1 VLCVLLSPII
11 LWIICKIEDYFISLQ
26 AKFSA
31 FMERMNNIFEKLG
44 RKVSEEDK
52 PYVWAKVAQS
62 VYFCIYGITL
72 LVSYLFR
79 VVGLATFIESYAL
92 LRPCLFLALY
102 LYMQFDRTDERI
114 LPPKRLYFVLRIL
127 AFAVMLNVLSDTAFN
142 AFLFTMAIAALY
154 VLFVVAEFKQLR
166 PAIYLFTPTLL
177 ALIVYC
183 ALTISHVDQWGFDVI
198 AGSVM
203 LISVFVK
210 ISIWSFLERGAIQ
223 YASDY
228 NRKAMD
234 YSEQLSQ
241 EKSKNICRKIR
252 NPWRDGYK
260 SGMFAFCM
268 NAGPLT
274 KIFHEV
280 EDVTIG
286 QDDQMD

>member
-1 VLCVLLSPII
+1 
-11 LWIICKIEDYFISLQ
+11 
-26 AKFSA
+26 
-31 FMERMNNIFEKLG
+31 
-44 RKVSEEDK
+44 
-52 PYVWAKVAQS
+52 
-62 VYFCIYGITL
+62 
-72 LVSYLFR
+72 
-79 VVGLATFIESYAL
+79 
-92 LRPCLFLALY
+92 
-102 LYMQFDRTDERI
+102 
-114 LPPKRLYFVLRIL
+114 
-127 AFAVMLNVLSDTAFN
+127 
-142 AFLFTMAIAALY
+142 
-154 VLFVVAEFKQLR
+154 
-166 PAIYLFTPTLL
+166 LL

-228 NRKAMD
+228 NRKALN
-234 YSEQLSQ
+234 YSEHLSQ
-241 EKSKNICRKIR
+241 EKGKKICRKIK

-280 EDVTIG
+280 EDVTMG
-286 QDDQMD
+286 QNNQWG